1 MSHHQVDDAEYMAD
15 KYEMEDMDDD
25 MDEEFRGR
33 EMGGLDSDVD
43 EYDYLNNKT
52 TDTSAA
58 QARRGKDIQR
68 IPWETVPF

>member
-43 EYDYLNNKT
+43 EYDYLVC
-52 TDTSAA
+52 
-58 QARRGKDIQR
+58 DINF
-68 IPWETVPF
+68 IKFEP